1 MMIEVD
7 GRSKE
12 EREGVSALNA
22 AAVFRRP
29 TRVLRERERERE
41 ILLLF
46 FLLVSIKKPR
56 GKIERL
62 LLSLTVGKLSSFSS
76 LWWRK
81 SSFFC

>member
-29 TRVLRERERERE
+29 TRVLRERERERDPPS
-41 ILLLF
+41 LLLAC
-46 FLLVSIKKPR
+46 KHKEAQ
-56 GKIERL
+56 GKD
-62 LLSLTVGKLSSFSS
+62 
-76 LWWRK
+76 
-81 SSFFC
+81 